1 MKKLIFSVALLS
13 AALSAS
19 AEDHPL
25 WMRYPAISPD
35 GTTIAFAYKG
45 DLVKKLNEDVHKMI
59 QQGVATKADGL
70 KVDVKVNEA

>member
-13 AALSAS
+13 ATLSAS

-45 DLVKKLNEDVHKMI
+45 DLYSVSVNGGE
-59 QQGVATKADGL
+59 ATRKETPR
-70 KVDVKVNEA
+70 NFR

>member
-45 DLVKKLNEDVHKMI
+45 DLYSVSMQTNHGSDQTHLYK
-59 QQGVATKADGL
+59 
-70 KVDVKVNEA
+70 